1 MRQKHSEII
10 KQKADF
16 IYNNSGIL
24 VYKLENEA
32 TKDETINELTIIL
45 LSNLPLENSELN
57 SMAKGL
63 TNNSSLHHNN
73 YTNNYHNAIKVIFT
87 LCLYINMH
95 ITDDNQ
101 RSTLLDII
109 RKYPQKFE
117 FIQNDDLEKNAKF
130 IKYDEIGYQKIKERY
145 EKRAK

>member
-1 MRQKHSEII
+1 MRQKHSVII

-45 LSNLPLENSELN
+45 LSSLPLENSELN
-57 SMAKGL
+57 NMATDL
-63 TNNSSLHHNN
+63 TNSSSLRRNN
-73 YTNNYHNAIKVIFT
+73 YDNNYHNAIKVIFT
-87 LCLYINMH
+87 LCLYINKH

-101 RSTLLDII
+101 RATLLDII

-117 FIQNDDLEKNAKF
+117 SIQYEDLEKNGEL
-130 IKYDEIGYQKIKERY
+130 IKYDEIGYQKIKEKY
-145 EKRAK
+145 EKRT